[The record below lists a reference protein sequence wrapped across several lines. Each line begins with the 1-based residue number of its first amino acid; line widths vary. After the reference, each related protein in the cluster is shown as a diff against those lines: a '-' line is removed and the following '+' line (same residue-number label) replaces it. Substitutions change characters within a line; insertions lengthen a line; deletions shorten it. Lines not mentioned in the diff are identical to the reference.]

1 VDGKLQAAVAK
12 STIGPADASH
22 ASDRGA
28 RRLLT
33 GGWLYVWLVVVS
45 LVVSALSLSFPSTP
59 SYDPWSWLIW
69 GREIV
74 HGTLSLQASGS
85 SWKPMPMVF
94 TTIFALFGGSSPYL
108 WLLVARA
115 GYVLTVLMALK
126 LSFRL
131 TLALGSHGA
140 LGALGS
146 HGADRDAAAGHSV
159 DTPRWL
165 RLAPAVLSSIVAA
178 ICIALT
184 RGFPGD
190 ALVGYSE
197 AVALGFMMIAA
208 ERAADGHHRQAFA
221 LLLFVVLNRPESWVV
236 WLPYGAW
243 LMWHDR
249 RTRALVIT
257 LVVLAL
263 AAWFIPTHIG
273 GESAAGRALTSRG
286 ASSAANSSFPFWQ
299 ELHTVEWGM
308 LLTRVKIFMVCGL
321 IVALWQLW
329 RLVRAS
335 GPGLRRRW
343 RWRPAERHEWGLLG
357 YLGIGAFGVGWWLL
371 VAAETQVGFAG
382 NPRYAMFGS
391 AAVSLCGG
399 VGFGWAATALAR
411 FAGRQLER
419 RQRAS
424 IRLRRWLPAPATGLL
439 ALVFLLVPGWVG
451 STLPSVSSI
460 RSEARYEART
470 REEIQALVATNGG
483 AAALLRCGTVI
494 ANNYQVP
501 EVAWYLDVPTSRIA
515 AATLTASSVLPNV
528 VFQTGSSYGVNW
540 SPTNDQVGYWIER
553 GANFRITVTD
563 PVIFYKD
570 CGR

>member
-1 VDGKLQAAVAK
+1 MPAAIVQK
-12 STIGPADASH
+12 NSISPTGADRS
-22 ASDRGA
+22 G

-45 LVVSALSLSFPSTP
+45 LAVSALSLSFPSTP

-94 TTIFALFGGSSPYL
+94 TTIFALFGGAAPYL

-115 GYVLTVLMALK
+115 GYVLTVLMTLK

-131 TLALGSHGA
+131 TLALGD
-140 LGALGS
+140 
-146 HGADRDAAAGHSV
+146 HGADHDRDGGNERPLGAS
-159 DTPRWL
+159 RWL
-165 RLAPAVLSSIVAA
+165 RYAPAVLSSIVAA
-178 ICIALT
+178 VGLALT

-197 AVALGFMMIAA
+197 AVAIGFMMIAA
-208 ERAADGHHRQAFA
+208 ERAVDGHHRQAFV

-236 WLPYGAW
+236 WVPYGAW
-243 LMWHDR
+243 LMWRDR
-249 RTRALVIT
+249 RARVLVVT
-257 LVVLAL
+257 LVVVAL
-263 AAWFIPTHIG
+263 AAWFVPTHIG

-308 LLTRVKIFMVCGL
+308 LLTRVKIFMVCGML
-321 IVALWQLW
+321 VALWQLW
-329 RLVRAS
+329 RLLRAS
-335 GPGLRRRW
+335 GSGLRQRL
-343 RWRPAERHEWGLLG
+343 RWRPTDRHQWGLLG
-357 YLGIGAFGVGWWLL
+357 YLGIGVFGVGWWLL

-382 NPRYAMFGS
+382 NPRYAMFGT
-391 AAVSLCGG
+391 AAIYLCGG

-411 FAGRQLER
+411 FLHRRLER
-419 RQRAS
+419 RDRGS
-424 IRLRRWLPAPATGLL
+424 VGSWRWLTAPATAFL

-470 REEIQALVATNGG
+470 REEVQSLVAANGG
-483 AAALLRCGTVI
+483 PAALLRCGTVI

-501 EVAWYLDVPTSRIA
+501 EVAWYLDVPTRRIA
-515 AATLTASSVLPNV
+515 AATLTDPNTVPNV
-528 VFQTGSSYGVNW
+528 VFQTGSSYGINW

-553 GANFRITVTD
+553 GANFQITVTD

>member
-1 VDGKLQAAVAK
+1 MQAAIVQD
-12 STIGPADASH
+12 STSPTDDANS
-22 ASDRGA
+22 G

-33 GGWLYVWLVVVS
+33 GGWIYVWLVVIS
-45 LVVSALSLSFPSTP
+45 LALSGLSLSFPSTP

-94 TTIFALFGGSSPYL
+94 TTVFALFGGAAPYL

-115 GYVLTVLMALK
+115 GYVLTVLMTLK

-131 TLALGSHGA
+131 TLALGD
-140 LGALGS
+140 
-146 HGADRDAAAGHSV
+146 HGADHDRAGSGQRRTGV
-159 DTPRWL
+159 SRWL
-165 RLAPAVLSSIVAA
+165 RYAPAVLSSVIAA
-178 ICIALT
+178 IGLALA

-208 ERAADGHHRQAFA
+208 ERAVDGHHRQAFA
-221 LLLFVVLNRPESWVV
+221 LLLFVVLNRPESWVLWV
-236 WLPYGAW
+236 PYGAW
-243 LMWHDR
+243 LMWR
-249 RTRALVIT
+249 EKRARVLVVA

-263 AAWFIPTHIG
+263 AAWFVPTHIG
-273 GESAAGRALTSRG
+273 GESAASRALTSRG

-299 ELHTVEWGM
+299 ELHSVEWGM

-321 IVALWQLW
+321 LVALWQLW
-329 RLVRAS
+329 RRLRAS
-335 GPGLRRRW
+335 GPGLRARL
-343 RWRPAERHEWGLLG
+343 RWRPADRHEQGLLG
-357 YLGIGAFGVGWWLL
+357 YLGIGVFGVGWWLV
-371 VAAETQVGFAG
+371 VAAETQAGFAG

-391 AAVSLCGG
+391 AALYICGG

-411 FAGRQLER
+411 FLRRRLER
-419 RQRAS
+419 RDRGS
-424 IRLRRWLPAPATGLL
+424 VRLRHWLTAPATGLL

-451 STLPSVSSI
+451 SSLPSVSSI

-470 REEIQALVATNGG
+470 REEIQSLVAANGG
-483 AAALLRCGTVI
+483 AAAVLRCGTIV

-501 EVAWYLDVPTSRIA
+501 EVAWYLDTPTSRIG
-515 AATLTASSVLPNV
+515 AATLESANVVPNV

-553 GANFRITVTD
+553 GADYRITVTD